1 MEMIGFYVVLGV
13 AAAAFFWYASV
24 RNRFERIR
32 AKVTEADSGID
43 VVELRYL
50 EQHRSTAPASPGP
63 AGSRTKYGPRGYS
76 LRVLLSAAPPFAVGK
91 RKCYNLIRA
100 FLHAGGASASP

>member
-1 MEMIGFYVVLGV
+1 MEMIGPYVVLGV
-13 AAAAFFWYASV
+13 AIAALFWYASV
-24 RNRFERIR
+24 RSRFDRIR
-32 AKVTEADSGID
+32 AKVTEADSGI
-43 VVELRYL
+43 VELRYL
-50 EQHRSTAPASPGP
+50 GQHRSTAPTSPGP